1 MVSPGPRQGLRR
13 YLATHK
19 RLWLVPLV
27 LVAALIVLLTLA
39 FLGPESLLDAIYG
52 DF

>member
-1 MVSPGPRQGLRR
+1 MPSSRPPDTLRG

-19 RLWLVPLV
+19 RLWLVPLLLLL
-27 LVAALIVLLTLA
+27 LVVVLLSLA

-52 DF
+52 EF